1 MASTVNSASLFPRAI
16 RPAPEP
22 LGLYFRPGR
31 NDHAQMLNLIAAGDA
46 ACFGAVLEA
55 KYVGKHTQKPRAEP
69 GLPGICRDWGLGR
82 HGELKEVLVQKR
94 LDAILDPQTQQL
106 AFPGSYSDALA
117 SLPWAHPDRPHRLAD
132 FEGQRGRD
140 VVASLADFALEEKF
154 TQVIAPT
161 HVLESGDDPWLRV
174 DGSST
179 RLLRNRL
186 DQTGGAAI
194 PIIYSLALPYSVFR
208 DPVQRQ
214 HVRSQIRDLPITALW
229 LKVDRFG
236 ASSSPTAIRAYI
248 GAAAEFHELGVP
260 VIADHTG
267 GVIGLSLLA
276 LGAAGGLVHGLTL
289 SERFNS
295 YTWRK
300 AGGKKGFS
308 PATRVYLP
316 SLDLHLSK
324 KEAEALFSVSSRAK
338 GLFGCA
344 DTDCCPRGI
353 KDQVEN
359 PGRHFL
365 YQRIAEVGAL
375 ASIPQEM
382 RPERFLDT
390 TLRPM
395 TDRALAAATINWE
408 NDKMA
413 KKMQKNRKRLDA
425 LRVTLGDLVSHRL
438 SHSFSTLPRTRAARE
453 R

>member
-1 MASTVNSASLFPRAI
+1 
-16 RPAPEP
+16 
-22 LGLYFRPGR
+22 
-31 NDHAQMLNLIAAGDA
+31 LIAAGDA

-82 HGELKEVLVQKR
+82 HGELKEVLLQKR

-106 AFPGSYSDALA
+106 AFLGSYSDALA
-117 SLPWAHPDRPHRLAD
+117 SLPWAHRDRPHRVAD
-132 FEGQRGRD
+132 FQGQGGRD
-140 VVASLADFALEEKF
+140 IIASLTDFVLEENF

-161 HVLESGDDPWLRV
+161 HVIESADDHWLRV
-174 DGSST
+174 DTCST

-186 DQTGGAAI
+186 DQAGGSAV
-194 PIIYSLALPYSVFR
+194 PIVYSLALPYSVFR

-214 HVRSQIRDLPITALW
+214 HVRSQLKDLPISALW

-236 ASSSPTAIRAYI
+236 TTSSPTAVRSYI
-248 GAAAEFHELGVP
+248 EAAAEFHELGVP
-260 VIADHTG
+260 IIADHTG
-267 GVIGLSLLA
+267 GVTGLSLLA
-276 LGAAGGLVHGLTL
+276 FGAAGGLVHGLTL
-289 SERFNS
+289 GERFNS

-300 AGGKKGFS
+300 ASADKGFT
-308 PATRVYLP
+308 PATRVYLAA
-316 SLDLHLSK
+316 LDLHLSK
-324 KEAEALFSVSSRAK
+324 REAEALFSVSARAK

-344 DTDCCPRGI
+344 DTNCCPRGT

-359 PGRHFL
+359 PARHFL

-375 ASIPQEM
+375 SPIPQEM

-408 NDKMA
+408 DDKMA
-413 KKMQKNRKRLDA
+413 KKTQKNRKRLDA
-425 LRVTLGDLVSHRL
+425 LRVTLGDLAEHHNSQ
-438 SHSFSTLPRTRAARE
+438 SFSVLPRTRAARE